1 MKKEDLTINA
11 SSRAGKMLV
20 NSDTLAGVT
29 AVKRIKEA
37 LRDTGATVDFWS
49 NNTITICVL
58 YMHTIKVAAKALK
71 SPEALAAWTV
81 ERINAYCL
89 SDQKRFYAWF

>member
-1 MKKEDLTINA
+1 MKKENLTINA
-11 SSRAGKMLV
+11 SSQAGKMLV

-37 LRDTGATVDFWS
+37 LRDTDATVDFWS
-49 NNTITICVL
+49 NNTVSVCVL

-81 ERINAYCL
+81 ERINAYYL

>member
-1 MKKEDLTINA
+1 MRKENLTIDA
-11 SSRAGKMLV
+11 SSQAGKMLV
-20 NSDTLAGVT
+20 NSETLAGVA

-37 LRDTGATVDFWS
+37 LRDTYAAVDFWS
-49 NNTITICVL
+49 DNTITICVL

-81 ERINAYCL
+81 ERINAYYL